1 MRIQR
6 KKKPKLGEIRVIT
19 KFLLWPRTIDNETR
33 LLEKADILQVYGL
46 SGWIDKK
53 WKKFWKRVDTKNK
66 SCYNIIT
73 VKKKKGDLNGTEYFR
88 MYGNVNWG
96 FRKAVG

>member
-6 KKKPKLGEIRVIT
+6 KKKPKLGETRVIT

-53 WKKFWKRVDTKNK
+53 WKKF
-66 SCYNIIT
+66 
-73 VKKKKGDLNGTEYFR
+73 
-88 MYGNVNWG
+88 
-96 FRKAVG
+96 